1 MIEREL
7 FCLEKGAFTGA
18 IARRKGKFEEAD
30 GGTLFLDE
38 IGGMDINLQAKLLS
52 VIQERELNRV
62 GGNESVQFDARSL
75 VATHKNLAEEVK
87 NGNLSED
94 LYYLL
99 QGIPLQIPPLRD
111 RDKDILLI
119 AKHLLSTFAKENNL
133 GKMTISREAKHK
145 LLK

>member
-1 MIEREL
+1 LIEREL

-62 GGNESVQFDARSL
+62 GGNESVQFDARSR
-75 VATHKNLAEEVK
+75 VATHK
-87 NGNLSED
+87 
-94 LYYLL
+94 
-99 QGIPLQIPPLRD
+99 
-111 RDKDILLI
+111 
-119 AKHLLSTFAKENNL
+119 T
-133 GKMTISREAKHK
+133 
-145 LLK
+145 